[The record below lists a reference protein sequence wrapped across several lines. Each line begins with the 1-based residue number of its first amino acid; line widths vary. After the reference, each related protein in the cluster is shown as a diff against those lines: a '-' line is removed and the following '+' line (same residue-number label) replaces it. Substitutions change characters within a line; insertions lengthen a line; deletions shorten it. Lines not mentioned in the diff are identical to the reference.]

1 MIQEVR
7 LTFFNPIRL
16 VLSRL
21 TNLEG
26 GAGRCVGLVKCN
38 YMFPI

>member
-1 MIQEVR
+1 MIQEAC
-7 LTFFNPIRL
+7 LTLFNPIGL

-26 GAGRCVGLVKCN
+26 GAGRCVVLVK
-38 YMFPI
+38 YKYVFPI